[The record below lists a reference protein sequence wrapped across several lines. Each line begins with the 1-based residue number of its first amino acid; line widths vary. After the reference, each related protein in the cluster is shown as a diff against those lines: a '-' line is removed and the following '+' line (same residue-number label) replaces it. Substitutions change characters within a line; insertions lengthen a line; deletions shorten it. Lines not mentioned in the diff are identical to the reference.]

1 MLSLRHTEVAMAD
14 IVLDL
19 DDGLIRR
26 LKLTAELKGR
36 TLEEEIRAIIVRA
49 APLTPEERVALSD
62 RIRSMQARPS
72 ELLSEDLIREAR
84 DTR

>member
-1 MLSLRHTEVAMAD
+1 MLSCDDMEAVMTD

-19 DDGLIRR
+19 DAGLIRR

-36 TLEEEIRAIIVRA
+36 TLEEEIRAIIERA
-49 APLTPEERVALSD
+49 APLSPEDRVALSD
-62 RIRSMQARPS
+62 RIRSMQAKPT

-84 DTR
+84 DSR